1 MNPAYVARRLLHALL
16 VVFGV
21 SLAVFFLSH
30 LSGDPTLL
38 MIQPGASEEDVA
50 ALRNRLGFDQPL
62 PVQYAKFLGRA
73 VQGDFGNSL
82 WQNQPALPLV
92 LDRMPATL
100 QLTLAAMAISIV
112 VSVPA
117 GIVAAIKRGSLY
129 DSLVMLVALL
139 GQSIP
144 VYWLGLMLILTFGVR
159 FEILPTSGTGTI
171 SHLILPSVTLA
182 AYAMARNARLVRSG
196 MLEVLGQDYVRTA
209 RAKGLVERVVV
220 LRHGLRNA
228 AIPVVTLLALDFG
241 ALLGG
246 AVITET
252 IFAWPGVGRL
262 VMQAIFQ
269 RDFPLV
275 QAAVF
280 VVAVTFVLINV
291 AVDLLYTVLDP
302 RIRLG

>member
-1 MNPAYVARRLLHALL
+1 
-16 VVFGV
+16 
-21 SLAVFFLSH
+21 
-30 LSGDPTLL
+30 
-38 MIQPGASEEDVA
+38 
-50 ALRNRLGFDQPL
+50 L
-62 PVQYAKFLGRA
+62 PVQYAKFLARP
-73 VQGDFGNSL
+73 VRGDFGNSL
-82 WQNQPALPLV
+82 WQNQPALELV
-92 LDRMPATL
+92 LDRLPATL
-100 QLTLAAMAISIV
+100 QLTLAAMAISV
-112 VSVPA
+112 AVSVPA
-117 GIVAAIKRGSLY
+117 GIIAAIKRGSVF
-129 DSLVMLVALL
+129 DSMVMLATLL

-159 FEILPTSGTGTI
+159 FEVLPTSGTG
-171 SHLILPSVTLA
+171 SVAHLILPAVTLA
-182 AYAMARNARLVRSG
+182 AYVMARNARLVRSG
-196 MLEVLGQDYVRTA
+196 MLDVLSQDYIRTA
-209 RAKGLVERVVV
+209 RAKGLVERIVV

-228 AIPVVTLLALDFG
+228 AIPVVTMLALDFG

-291 AVDLLYTVLDP
+291 AVDLVYTVLDP

>member
-1 MNPAYVARRLLHALL
+1 VARRILHALF

-38 MIQPGASEEDVA
+38 MIQPGASQEDVA
-50 ALRNRLGFDQPL
+50 ALRHRLGFDQPL
-62 PVQYAKFLGRA
+62 PVQYAQFLSRA
-73 VQGDFGNSL
+73 VQADFGNSL

-92 LDRMPATL
+92 LERMPATL
-100 QLTLAAMAISIV
+100 QLTLAAMAISTV

-117 GIVAAIKRGSLY
+117 GIIAAIKRGSVY
-129 DSLVMLVALL
+129 DSLVMLVSLL

-159 FEILPTSGTGTI
+159 FELLPTSGYGSI
-171 SHLILPSVTLA
+171 SHLILPAITLA

-196 MLEVLGQDYVRTA
+196 MLDVLGQDYIRTA
-209 RAKGLVERVVV
+209 RAKGLVEGVVV

-280 VVAVTFVLINV
+280 VVAITFVLINL
-291 AVDLLYTVLDP
+291 AVDILYTMLDP

>member
-1 MNPAYVARRLLHALL
+1 
-16 VVFGV
+16 
-21 SLAVFFLSH
+21 
-30 LSGDPTLL
+30 
-38 MIQPGASEEDVA
+38 
-50 ALRNRLGFDQPL
+50 
-62 PVQYAKFLGRA
+62 
-73 VQGDFGNSL
+73 
-82 WQNQPALPLV
+82 
-92 LDRMPATL
+92 MPATL
-100 QLTLAAMAISIV
+100 QLTVAAMVISTL

-117 GIVAAIKRGSLY
+117 GIIAAIKRGSLY
-129 DSLVMLVALL
+129 DSLVMLVSLL

-159 FEILPTSGTGTI
+159 FELLPTSGTG
-171 SHLILPSVTLA
+171 SFAHLILPAVTLA

-196 MLEVLGQDYVRTA
+196 MLDVLGQDYVRTA

-220 LRHGLRNA
+220 IRHGLRNA

-280 VVAVTFVLINV
+280 VVAVTFVLINL
-291 AVDLLYTVLDP
+291 AVDLVYTVLDP